1 MANYTEKDFLEK
13 GYTVKVMAN
22 GRTINGDT
30 VHYYESKETA
40 KAEADRLRK
49 CGMKA
54 SLLQK
59 GKKFT
64 VWYKKPV
71 EEVEVAEE
79 SAEKVWTLKSEVA
92 ECFNGSVITTD
103 LSKWFKNE
111 KVTFVIDGKEIVR
124 KIYDDKDVG
133 LCTFIKGIEICYNY
147 FE

>member
-22 GRTINGDT
+22 GRTINGDA
-30 VHYYESKETA
+30 VHYYEYKETA
-40 KAEADRLRK
+40 KAEANRLRK

-71 EEVEVAEE
+71 E
-79 SAEKVWTLKSEVA
+79 KVCTLKSEAA

-111 KVTFVIDGKEIVR
+111 KVTFIIDGKEIVR

-133 LCTFIKGIEICYNY
+133 LCTFIKGIEICYND